1 VAGSNCTVSVVTW
14 PGFKVAGKV
23 APDRE
28 KPAPVSEAELMVT
41 GAVPVEVRV
50 TDCVAA
56 VFTCT
61 FPNATLVALIVNVG
75 IAAFNCRPKVLET
88 LPELA
93 VRVTACAL
101 VTGETVAVN
110 PALVAVAGTV
120 IVAGTVTAAL
130 LLERLTLSP
139 PLAADEVSVTVHASV
154 PDPVM
159 EPLLQEMP
167 LNAAGTAVPVP
178 LRVITAVAP
187 VEELLLMLS

>member
-1 VAGSNCTVSVVTW
+1 MAGSNCTVSVTAL
-14 PGFKVAGKV
+14 PGFNVAGKL
-23 APDRE
+23 APDRL
-28 KPAPVSEAELMVT
+28 KPVPVSVAELMVT
-41 GAVPVEVRV
+41 GAAPVEVRV

-56 VFTCT
+56 LFSCT
-61 FPNATLVALIVNVG
+61 FPKATLVALMLSVG
-75 IAAFNCRPKVLET
+75 TAAFNCRPKVLET

-93 VRVTACAL
+93 VRVTDCAL

-159 EPLLQEMP
+159 ELVPQVSV
-167 LNAAGTAVPVP
+167 LNAAGAAVPVP
-178 LRVITAVAP
+178 ARPMTAEEP
-187 VEELLLMLS
+187 EEELLPMLS